1 MANIIDIG
9 AVLKLVTERL
19 IDNITTEDENTTDV
33 IKEVIEDLL
42 L

>member
-1 MANIIDIG
+1 MVNIIDIG

-19 IDNITTEDENTTDV
+19 IDNITTEDENITDV